1 MDAYGY
7 AHGYH
12 YFLAGTQVWA
22 GAGEAEILSCW
33 GRYLGTW
40 VGTWE
45 HGSYPLWFSN
55 WFLRNLLKNVNS
67 GEGAV

>member
-1 MDAYGY
+1 MGAYGY

-40 VGTWE
+40 VGALIPC
-45 HGSYPLWFSN
+45 GFLIGFSEICSRMLILGRGLCS
-55 WFLRNLLKNVNS
+55 FLI
-67 GEGAV
+67 